1 MTNRK
6 IVKAE
11 ISKNRT
17 KDIQE
22 LADIEVENRDKK
34 YEGES
39 NRYGQILE
47 QRKQDKREREEA
59 KKQKI
64 HLGKRKHIEKRAI
77 AEAEEQQA

>member
-39 NRYGQILE
+39 NQYGQILE